1 MRIVDQ
7 VRRYPGVS
15 DVTVSFFNSY
25 PQSGTWNGGQLFND
39 TIFANIQQMTFRP
52 APTIL
57 ESSGYMMPGREK
69 YLRCLRKENRE
80 SI

>member
-39 TIFANIQQMTFRP
+39 TIFANIQQMTF
-52 APTIL
+52 L
-57 ESSGYMMPGREK
+57 SGTDYFGVFRYMMPGREK
-69 YLRCLRKENRE
+69 YLRCLQKENRE